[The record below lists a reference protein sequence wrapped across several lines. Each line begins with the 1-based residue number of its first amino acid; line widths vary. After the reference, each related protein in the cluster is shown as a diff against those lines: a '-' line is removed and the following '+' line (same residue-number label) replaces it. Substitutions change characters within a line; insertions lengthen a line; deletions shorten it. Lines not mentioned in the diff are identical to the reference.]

1 MQRSCH
7 LTQSD
12 FAAGVA
18 LLLPFFNDVV
28 GLIGAMGFWPLAIFL
43 PIEMHI
49 RQAEVPRWQGKW
61 VCLQALSIMCAIVS
75 LAAGVGAVAQIVV
88 ACKDFVPFQ
97 TTYKS
102 S

>member
-49 RQAEVPRWQGKW
+49 RQAEVPRWQCKW
-61 VCLQALSIMCAIVS
+61 VCLQALSMMCAIVS